1 MAYDIPTRFH
11 KVLSR
16 HLREIEQTK
25 MCERIRIIIIV
36 EKKSRI
42 AIRHPTAFGC
52 VRGDV
57 IIVKKKRRI
66 AIRHP
71 TEVRGDV
78 ITI

>member
-25 MCERIRIIIIV
+25 MCGRIR
-36 EKKSRI
+36 
-42 AIRHPTAFGC
+42 
-52 VRGDV
+52 

-66 AIRHP
+66 AIHHL
-71 TEVRGDV
+71 TEVRGDIII
-78 ITI
+78 ITRYDYNLTKSSKPATDNRFKK

>member
-16 HLREIEQTK
+16 HLREIERTK
-25 MCERIRIIIIV
+25 MCGRIR
-36 EKKSRI
+36 
-42 AIRHPTAFGC
+42 
-52 VRGDV
+52 

-66 AIRHP
+66 AIRHL

-78 ITI
+78 KTTELHKILLNNVIH

>member
-25 MCERIRIIIIV
+25 MCGRIR
-36 EKKSRI
+36 
-42 AIRHPTAFGC
+42 
-52 VRGDV
+52 

-66 AIRHP
+66 AICHL

-78 ITI
+78 KTTELHKILLNYVIL

>member
-25 MCERIRIIIIV
+25 MCGRIR
-36 EKKSRI
+36 
-42 AIRHPTAFGC
+42 
-52 VRGDV
+52 

-66 AIRHP
+66 AICHL
-71 TEVRGDV
+71 TKVRGDV
-78 ITI
+78 KTTELHKILLNNVIL